1 MTEKKETCRCGEEQ
15 KDSTLYCNTCGRPF
29 PGVKVDQ
36 INAYWEVLPVIKDMA
51 RRLGWCLALYG
62 PLRRDLDMIAVP
74 WMEDAVPY
82 ERLLGEIIQ
91 TFGGR
96 FTSELIEPMSDRKDT
111 TVLCRKRLAR
121 DNGSYIDISVVD
133 PRVPKLPR
141 VRG

>member
-1 MTEKKETCRCGEEQ
+1 
-15 KDSTLYCNTCGRPF
+15 
-29 PGVKVDQ
+29 
-36 INAYWEVLPVIKDMA
+36 
-51 RRLGWCLALYG
+51 
-62 PLRRDLDMIAVP
+62 MIAVP